1 MNASPR
7 IVSAVVALIERR
19 LVPDTAV
26 RWGIRRLL
34 DERLQTSCSKTDAER
49 EQALTEFVAQMDAG
63 PVAVSCDAANEQHYE
78 VPAGFFERALGPHL
92 KYSGCYWDENTRDLG
107 TAEANMLRLTC
118 ERAQLV
124 DGQRILEL
132 GCGWGSLSLWMAEQ
146 YPAARI
152 TAVSNSASQRAFIEG
167 RARERGL
174 NNLTVITCDMNAFDA
189 DERFDRVVSVEMF
202 EHMRNW
208 RKLFGRVASWLD
220 DGGKF
225 LMHIFAHHNTAYF
238 FEAGGPANW
247 MGRYFFTGGMMPSAD
262 LPSRFQDELT
272 LAHQWSVNGTH
283 YAKTADAW
291 LENTTAKQGEI
302 TELFADVYGAGD
314 AELWVQR
321 WRMFFMACSELWAA
335 RDGREWTVEHYL
347 FEK

>member
-7 IVSAVVALIERR
+7 LVSAIVALIEHR
-19 LVPDTAV
+19 LVPDGAV

-34 DERLQTSCSKTDAER
+34 DERLQTSCAPIDVERALDA
-49 EQALTEFVAQMDAG
+49 LVAQMDAG
-63 PVAVSCDAANEQHYE
+63 PIAVSTDAANEQHYE
-78 VPAGFFERALGPHL
+78 VPAGFYQLALGPHL
-92 KYSGCYWDENTRDLG
+92 KYSGCYWDDHTRDLG

-118 ERAQLV
+118 ERAQLE

-132 GCGWGSLSLWMAEQ
+132 GCGWGSLTLWMAEH
-146 YPAARI
+146 YPNASI
-152 TAVSNSASQRAFIEG
+152 TAVSNSASQRAFIESQ
-167 RARERGL
+167 ARDREL
-174 NNLTVITCDMNAFDA
+174 NNLTVITCDMNVFEIDQPF
-189 DERFDRVVSVEMF
+189 ERVVSVEMF

-208 RKLFGRVASWLD
+208 RSLFSRVASWLV

-225 LMHIFAHHNTAYF
+225 FMHIFTHHGTAYF
-238 FEAGGPANW
+238 FETDGPANW

-262 LPSRFQDELT
+262 LPLRFQDDLT
-272 LAHQWSVNGTH
+272 LEEQWSVNGVH

-291 LENTTAKQGEI
+291 LDNTTAHQGEI
-302 TELFADVYGAGD
+302 IELFTDVYGAKD

-321 WRMFFMACSELWAA
+321 WRIFFMACSELWAA

-347 FEK
+347 FAK